1 MRGELKLR
9 FYKTLSWRLVII
21 TVALIS
27 AVLAAVLFLV
37 AMTLRTYLIDEV
49 DKSLTSSGKL
59 IASQTVE
66 QLVNGSQTQVL
77 PSNFYFY
84 VHLNGTNPV
93 EVIHSQVREDSGV
106 PEHPEQLAKTA
117 SSQPQTVHGTRH
129 DIEWR
134 TITVE
139 LRSQLTAQSA
149 GTVVIA
155 HPLTS
160 VHMAVDNLIHMM
172 TLMSLAIILLGA
184 LLSYLLVQRSLRH
197 LRTIEQATHA
207 VAAGDLSTRIPPA
220 AEGTEIGLLGDSIN
234 DMLGKI
240 ERAFKIQ
247 QKSEQ
252 NMRRFVSDASHE
264 LRTPLATVRGYAE
277 LYRLGGVP
285 ENEVSRAFERVE
297 SEASRMGDLVED
309 LLQLARLDEGR
320 PLNLTKIE
328 LASIAENA
336 ISDFHARAPERAA
349 KVVALNGADVE
360 PVVVLADQN
369 RITQVIAN
377 LLNNA
382 LTHTPEG
389 TPVEVAVGISEET
402 SHAII
407 EVRDHGNG
415 IDEENRE
422 RIFERFFRIDD
433 SRCRDSGGSGLGLAI
448 VSAIT
453 QAHGGTASVH
463 ETPGGGLTV
472 RITLPH
478 VDDDAT
484 ARARLSS

>member
-1 MRGELKLR
+1 
-9 FYKTLSWRLVII
+9 
-21 TVALIS
+21 
-27 AVLAAVLFLV
+27 
-37 AMTLRTYLIDEV
+37 MTLRAYLTDDV
-49 DKSLTSSGKL
+49 DKSLASSGRL
-59 IASQTVE
+59 IASQTVD

-84 VHLNGTNPV
+84 VNLSHADPV
-93 EVIHSQVREDSGV
+93 EVVHSQVREDSGIPEAPAKLAETTSSV
-106 PEHPEQLAKTA
+106 PH
-117 SSQPQTVHGTRH
+117 TVKGTRK
-129 DIEWR
+129 DVEWR

-139 LRSQLTAQSA
+139 LRSQLTSRVA

-155 HPLTS
+155 HPLS
-160 VHMAVDNLIHMM
+160 SVDMAVENLVHMMA
-172 TLMSLAIILLGA
+172 LMSLAIILLGA

-207 VAAGDLSTRIPPA
+207 VAAGDLSTRVPQGS
-220 AEGTEIGLLGDSIN
+220 EGTEIGLLGESIN

-285 ENEVSRAFERVE
+285 EAEVGRAFGRVE
-297 SEASRMGDLVED
+297 SEAGRMGDLVED

-320 PLNLTKIE
+320 PLNVTKVE

-336 ISDFHARAPERAA
+336 ISDFHVRAPEREAQ
-349 KVVALNGADVE
+349 VIGLNGDDVE
-360 PVVVLADQN
+360 PVVVHADQN

-377 LLNNA
+377 LLSNT
-382 LTHTPEG
+382 LTHTPHG
-389 TPVEVAVGISEET
+389 TPVEVAVGVLAEAPSKGSSFGGT
-402 SHAII
+402 KAII
-407 EVRDHGNG
+407 EVRDHGEGVN
-415 IDEENRE
+415 EEDRE
-422 RIFERFFRIDD
+422 RIFERFFRLDN

-448 VSAIT
+448 VSAIA
-453 QAHGGTASVH
+453 QAHGGSTDVF

-472 RITLPH
+472 RITLPN
-478 VDDDAT
+478 VDDAAT
-484 ARARLSS
+484 AQARR